1 MNKNIRKIIIF
12 TLVCTALSTWIPS
25 TINIGLQYAY
35 AYSDDEITSLKITS
49 GFSGIPL
56 YSSSSYKNEY
66 RIKTGDTI
74 PLIAYSKLSSDNS
87 NIKLDKLETKAADIR
102 VFVGKENL
110 KLADIYSNINIAQG
124 EKKLIYVRL
133 YNSKNAAD
141 SEYTEEYEL
150 IVERAVSDNDVT
162 DSEDETITLKQ
173 YDDIYLD
180 NLTLSDE
187 TQSNNQVIDFN
198 FDKTQPIYNVN
209 VSKDISYIKI
219 KATPEQQ
226 SYKLRINDQEVDT
239 HGNNKYEKYISL
251 DEGKNL
257 IKIRI
262 VDSYEHKAREYY
274 LNVTRG
280 ISTSTTTI
288 DNTTNNII
296 SQTAPIQAQSG
307 WQYKKADGSIAT
319 GWTCIENQWYYFD
332 STGAMKTGWFQDTSG
347 KWYYLKESGIMA
359 KDTVID
365 GYKIGSDGVYISSSI
380 SSGQKKL

>member
-12 TLVCTALSTWIPS
+12 TLICTALSTWIPS
-25 TINIGLQYAY
+25 TLNIGSQCAY
-35 AYSDDEITSLKITS
+35 AYSDDEISSLKITS
-49 GFSGIPL
+49 GFNGIPL
-56 YSSSSYKNEY
+56 YSSVSYKNEY
-66 RIKTGDTI
+66 RIKTGDNI
-74 PLIAYSKLSSDNS
+74 PLVSYSKITSDQT
-87 NIKLDKLETKAADIR
+87 NIKLDTIETKAADIR
-102 VFVGKENL
+102 VFIGKENL

-133 YNSKNAAD
+133 YNSKNATD

-150 IVERAVSDNDVT
+150 IVEREVNDSDDT
-162 DSEDETITLKQ
+162 DSQDETLTLKQ

-180 NLTLSDE
+180 KLILYDE
-187 TQSNNQVIDFN
+187 TQANNQIIDFN
-198 FDKTQPIYNVN
+198 FDKTQPISNLNVAE
-209 VSKDISYIKI
+209 DISYIKI
-219 KATPEQQ
+219 KAVPEQQ
-226 SYKLRINDQEVDT
+226 GYKLRINDDEVDT

-251 DEGKNL
+251 DEGKNI

-262 VDSYEHKAREYY
+262 VDSDDHKEREYY

-288 DNTTNNII
+288 DNTTNNIS

-319 GWTCIENQWYYFD
+319 GWTCLENQWYYFD

-347 KWYYLKESGIMA
+347 KWYYLKESGVMA

-365 GYKIGSDGVYISSSI
+365 GYKIGSDVVYISSSI
-380 SSGQKKL
+380 SSVQKKL